1 MLNFLKRLV
10 KRYGFARRTEPT
22 EWEIHDFSQNAS
34 RAKWLREQVA
44 ISKNRRLEQI
54 VQERNALKDKLA
66 KAIRDK
72 KARAPIYAKLRAL
85 SVEELNVVAGR

>member
-1 MLNFLKRLV
+1 MLSFLKRLV
-10 KRYGFARRTEPT
+10 KRYGFSRETHD
-22 EWEIHDFSQNAS
+22 EWTAYF
-34 RAKWLREQVA
+34 RAKEESRSAWLREQVA

-85 SVEELNVVAGR
+85 SIEELNVVAGR